1 MDGERSGAKGG
12 ASIKRRST
20 ISLSEGKQKRICEV
34 LKRFRGIEGE
44 SWWQSWEMV
53 AIVF

>member
-1 MDGERSGAKGG
+1 MGKDLGQREGPESKGEALFLYLKVN
-12 ASIKRRST
+12 RR
-20 ISLSEGKQKRICEV
+20 GFVKF